1 MANKMGYNSIMGTE
15 EVRTATG
22 RDLMLK
28 AAFQDEIENIKARE
42 KLGTFGFD
50 ANGARVLI
58 NYLKSRINE
67 INEMKNANL

>member
-1 MANKMGYNSIMGTE
+1 MGYNSIMGTK

-42 KLGTFGFD
+42 KLGTFASD

>member
-1 MANKMGYNSIMGTE
+1 MGTK

-22 RDLMLK
+22 RDLMLR

-50 ANGARVLI
+50 ANGSRVLI